1 MKGLLLGFLIIS
13 DIEMHVIKIMKK
25 KSNTIINL
33 LTTKNSLVKLNG
45 RNLNSPRGGEKQPFV
60 GKTVQWKRF
69 CVHYLCLINVG
80 FGDTRLILIRMNL
93 MLHPVRIG
101 GGFRIEVRWK
111 EQH

>member
-1 MKGLLLGFLIIS
+1 M
-13 DIEMHVIKIMKK
+13 
-25 KSNTIINL
+25 

-69 CVHYLCLINVG
+69 YVNYLCQINVG